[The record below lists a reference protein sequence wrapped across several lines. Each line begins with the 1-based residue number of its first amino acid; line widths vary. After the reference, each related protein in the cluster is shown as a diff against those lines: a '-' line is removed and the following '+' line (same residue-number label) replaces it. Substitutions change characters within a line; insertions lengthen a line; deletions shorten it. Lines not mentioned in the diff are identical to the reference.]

1 MSGYWHESDVSSS
14 DSDLDGKSAAVT
26 TSEGKSKA
34 LRVAASC
41 SPNDGGQ
48 KRMKAEWLSGS
59 WPLKAFD
66 GSLPTHKRKAEW
78 VRFRD
83 QFERIVSCKATVDP
97 VTKLT
102 GMKIFAGDSL
112 LNIIE
117 MQEKLVTEQ
126 ATDVY
131 AGTIK
136 ALDKFFNQT
145 CDTSKERMIFREM
158 RMDTTEP
165 FVDWVLRLEK
175 QAKFCEFGEEQ
186 RKEEF
191 IQALIRRSVPVI
203 AEKLYEMS
211 HIWDNDM
218 EKIVN
223 YGKHLDYMRAEIKEA
238 SDKAKT
244 SSNANEAMDTDSES
258 PYKAVNVLHN
268 RGHKAFSNRFEP
280 YRRREVNRSSILQ
293 RRTNLHTGRRSDSSR
308 TSRCNKCGTSHRPRD
323 CKAFR
328 AKCFNCDMVG
338 HFAEFCREPSRSGDR
353 SRSLKPS
360 YRTDYIKEQASSIN
374 QVSFENTDD

>member
-1 MSGYWHESDVSSS
+1 M
-14 DSDLDGKSAAVT
+14 
-26 TSEGKSKA
+26 
-34 LRVAASC
+34 RC
-41 SPNDGGQ
+41 
-48 KRMKAEWLSGS
+48 EW
-59 WPLKAFD
+59 
-66 GSLPTHKRKAEW
+66 
-78 VRFRD
+78 
-83 QFERIVSCKATVDP
+83 I
-97 VTKLT
+97 
-102 GMKIFAGDSL
+102 
-112 LNIIE
+112 
-117 MQEKLVTEQ
+117 
-126 ATDVY
+126 
-131 AGTIK
+131 
-136 ALDKFFNQT
+136 
-145 CDTSKERMIFREM
+145 
-158 RMDTTEP
+158 P
-165 FVDWVLRLEK
+165 FVDWVLRFEK
-175 QAKFCEFGEEQ
+175 QAKLCEFGEEQ

-308 TSRCNKCGTSHRPRD
+308 TSRCNKCGTSYRPRD

-374 QVSFENTDD
+374 QVSFENTNDSIHMYNYTFLFYSNCNDLSEIVYNMLSINRTINITHPFSLKGYLLVFVFHYYFS